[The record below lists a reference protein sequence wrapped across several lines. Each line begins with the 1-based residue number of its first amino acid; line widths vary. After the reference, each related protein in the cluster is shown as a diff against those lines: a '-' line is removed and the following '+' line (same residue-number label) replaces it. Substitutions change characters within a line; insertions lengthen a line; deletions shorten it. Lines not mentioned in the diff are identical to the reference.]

1 MVSSPLADTIVAV
14 ATAPGK
20 GGIGVVRVS
29 GSEASSIAMRL
40 LNKQPA
46 PRVATLCEFR
56 HPHHHQIIDQ
66 GVALYFPAPHSF
78 TGEDVLELQGHGG
91 PVVMDCLL
99 KAVVEAGARL
109 ARPGE
114 FSERSFLNDKM
125 DLAQAEA
132 VADLIDAT
140 TEAAALGAMRSLQGH
155 FSEKIAT
162 LAQSLMR
169 LRLYVEAAIDF
180 PEEEIDFLADGH
192 ILQKIEEVISQLQ
205 ELQASAKQ
213 GQLLKEGMSV
223 VIIGRPNAGKSS
235 LLNALTGQASAIVT
249 PIPGTTRDLV
259 KETIQIEGMPLHIV
273 DTAGIRLEAEE
284 VEQEGIRRAL
294 LQQDLADRILLVVD
308 ASKTPL
314 MTEVEQ
320 QVLSQFAAKTTL
332 IVNKVDIAPITNT
345 LAHEAIALSAKTG
358 EGLHLLKEHLKNIMG
373 YRPSENGTFIARR
386 RHLTAL
392 SLTLDCC
399 EKAKDQL
406 VRFKAGELVAQ
417 ELKMAQDALGEIT
430 GKVTTD
436 DLLGEIFA
444 NFCIGK

>member
-1 MVSSPLADTIVAV
+1 MMSSLPADTIVAV

-20 GGIGVVRVS
+20 GGIGVVRIS
-29 GSEASSIAMRL
+29 GNDAALIAKRL
-40 LNKQPA
+40 LQKLPP

-56 HPHHHQIIDQ
+56 NTNNDVIDK
-66 GVALYFPAPHSF
+66 GVALYFPAPNSF

-99 KAVVEAGARL
+99 TAVVQAGARL

-114 FSERSFLNDKM
+114 FSERSFLNGKM

-132 VADLIDAT
+132 VADLIDAST
-140 TEAAALGAMRSLQGH
+140 QQAALSAMRSLQGQ
-155 FSEKIAT
+155 FSEKITELSKT
-162 LAQSLMR
+162 LMH

-192 ILQKIEEVISQLQ
+192 ILNKIEQTLVEIA
-205 ELQASAKQ
+205 ELQQQAKQ
-213 GQLLKEGMSV
+213 GQLLKEGMTV

-235 LLNALTGQASAIVT
+235 LLNCLTGHDSAIVT
-249 PIPGTTRDLV
+249 AIPGTTRDLV
-259 KETIQIEGMPLHIV
+259 KETIQIEGMPLHII
-273 DTAGIRLEAEE
+273 DTAGIRHEAEE

-294 LQQDLADRILLVVD
+294 LQQDLADRILLVID
-308 ASKTPL
+308 ANKKPL
-314 MTEVEQ
+314 MTQVEED
-320 QVLSQFAAKTTL
+320 VLKQFAHKTTV
-332 IVNKVDIAPITNT
+332 IVNKIDIAE
-345 LAHEAIALSAKTG
+345 LEAGERDNKIYLSAK
-358 EGLHLLKEHLKNIMG
+358 EGVGIHFLKNHLKSCMG
-373 YRPSENGTFIARR
+373 YQVQESGTFTARR

-392 SLTLDCC
+392 RLTRDCC

-406 VRFKAGELVAQ
+406 MTYKAGELVAQ
-417 ELKMAQDALGEIT
+417 ELKMAQDALGEIV
-430 GKVTTD
+430 GRVTTD